1 MSEKKG
7 SGKPEKIVENLDL
20 KPSQL
25 DSRASI
31 FTLYLVLPLSLEEGA
46 LDSAKHLQKLGPS
59 VLLAKSVFMG
69 QQSSQLVPEGR
80 VGPR

>member
-31 FTLYLVLPLSLEEGA
+31 FTLYLVLALSLGEGA

-59 VLLAKSVFMG
+59 VLLAKICIYGSTELPI
-69 QQSSQLVPEGR
+69 SP
-80 VGPR
+80 